1 MSVFRHILA
10 LLILYCAVLF
20 APVKM
25 KKVRVNI
32 APKLGIKDRD
42 VYVDVRFD
50 ADNKISI
57 TEALSE
63 CIQRNCQAVQEAL
76 KDQEVNGRWRANVSV
91 MDRILDHYKGVNNF
105 N

>member
-1 MSVFRHILA
+1 
-10 LLILYCAVLF
+10 
-20 APVKM
+20 M

>member
-10 LLILYCAVLF
+10 LLILYSAVLL
-20 APVKM
+20 APPKM

-57 TEALSE
+57 NDALSE
-63 CIQRNCQAVQEAL
+63 CIQRNCQAVQEVL
-76 KDQEVNGRWRANVSV
+76 GKEEGLTGRWRANISV
-91 MDRILDHYKGVNNF
+91 MDRILEHYKGVNEY
-105 N
+105 